1 MLLVTILTFKTALL
15 GMSLR
20 HHAAGLHHV
29 YTHYWLPWSHSQGK
43 ILICIL
49 HKGVQRGLG
58 EEGLDDVSTL
68 LPNQVVAKP
77 AGPKLNLKISFE
89 ILFCWVSRFKLS

>member
-1 MLLVTILTFKTALL
+1 M
-15 GMSLR
+15 
-20 HHAAGLHHV
+20 
-29 YTHYWLPWSHSQGK
+29 
-43 ILICIL
+43 ICVL

-77 AGPKLNLKISFE
+77 AGPKLSLNNML
-89 ILFCWVSRFKLS
+89 